1 MITFVD
7 DIDQEELAPD
17 EVRTV
22 KFGYRG
28 ADYVLDLSEL
38 NAAILDEE
46 LEPYLGAAR
55 KLPKSVSAG
64 TGRSSSAS
72 SSASSAS
79 TSASNAARNRRIRQ
93 WANDNGREVSARGKI
108 AADVISDYEAAH
120 PEDK

>member
-1 MITFVD
+1 MGRRTVITFAD

-55 KLPKSVSAG
+55 KLPKSASAG
-64 TGRSSSAS
+64 TARSSSPSSSSAS
-72 SSASSAS
+72 D
-79 TSASNAARNRRIRQ
+79 AARNRRIRQ
-93 WANDNGREVSARGKI
+93 WANENGREVSARGKI

-120 PEDK
+120 PEDR